1 MSHPTAP
8 PNDPND
14 PHTPQGDH
22 IAGGPVTLDAA
33 ALDKLRELDPDG
45 RRGVIKRV
53 LAAFESSLVR
63 WLGQLADRPG
73 PIDAAVLGH
82 IVHTLK
88 SSASSVGAKELALAC
103 ADIERRLRGG
113 DPVDLRA
120 EVQRLVT
127 LGGAALVAVRAT
139 LLH

>member
-1 MSHPTAP
+1 MSQPSDP
-8 PNDPND
+8 PNDP
-14 PHTPQGDH
+14 HGGH
-22 IAGGPVTLDAA
+22 GAGGPVTLDEA
-33 ALDKLRELDPDG
+33 ALNKLRELDPDG

-63 WLGQLADRPG
+63 WLGQLADRPD
-73 PIDAAVLGH
+73 PIDAAAVGH

-88 SSASSVGAKELALAC
+88 SSASSVGAKDLAQAC

-113 DPVDLRA
+113 DAVDLRA

-127 LGGAALVAVRAT
+127 LGDAALVAVRAM
-139 LLH
+139 LRF

>member
-1 MSHPTAP
+1 MSHPAGP
-8 PNDPND
+8 PNDP
-14 PHTPQGDH
+14 HGDH
-22 IAGGPVTLDAA
+22 AAGGLVTLEAT

-63 WLGQLADRPG
+63 WLGQLADRPD
-73 PIDAAVLGH
+73 PIDAAALDH

-88 SSASSVGAKELALAC
+88 SSASSVGARDLAQAC

-113 DPVDLRA
+113 DPVDLPA
-120 EVQRLVT
+120 EVQRLVI
-127 LGGAALVAVRAT
+127 LGNAALVAVRAM
-139 LLH
+139 LRF

>member
-1 MSHPTAP
+1 MSHPAGP
-8 PNDPND
+8 PNDP
-14 PHTPQGDH
+14 HGDH
-22 IAGGPVTLDAA
+22 AAVGIVTLEAT

-63 WLGQLADRPG
+63 WLGQLADRPD
-73 PIDAAVLGH
+73 PIDAAALNH

-88 SSASSVGAKELALAC
+88 SSASSVGARDLAQAC

-113 DPVDLRA
+113 AVVDLPA
-120 EVQRLVT
+120 EVRRLVI
-127 LGGAALVAVRAT
+127 LGNAALVAVRAM
-139 LLH
+139 LRF

>member
-1 MSHPTAP
+1 MSHPAGP
-8 PNDPND
+8 PNDP
-14 PHTPQGDH
+14 HGDH
-22 IAGGPVTLDAA
+22 AAVGLVTLEAT

-63 WLGQLADRPG
+63 WLGQLAARPD
-73 PIDAAVLGH
+73 PIDAAALGH

-88 SSASSVGAKELALAC
+88 SSASSVGARDLAQAC

-113 DPVDLRA
+113 DPVDLPA
-120 EVQRLVT
+120 EVQRLVI
-127 LGGAALVAVRAT
+127 LGNAALVAVRAM
-139 LLH
+139 LRF